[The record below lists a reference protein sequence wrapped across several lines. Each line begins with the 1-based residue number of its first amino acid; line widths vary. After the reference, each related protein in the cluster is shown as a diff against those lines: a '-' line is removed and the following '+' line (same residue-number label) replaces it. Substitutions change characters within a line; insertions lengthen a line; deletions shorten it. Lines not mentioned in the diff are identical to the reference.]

1 MPLKLVYQRYDFTAE
16 EMLCGGKR
24 QMRLPNASLALVE
37 RAKITEYL
45 LNREHPD
52 NGGKADFFIALGF
65 RADDWETMAAALRIL
80 AINYPVNLSVESP
93 HGKKYIVDGAI
104 ETPVGKTPMV
114 RTVWIIDTGE
124 TVPRLVTAY
133 PYEE

>member
-1 MPLKLVYQRYDFTAE
+1 MK
-16 EMLCGGKR
+16 
-24 QMRLPNASLALVE
+24 LPNASLVRVE
-37 RAKITEYL
+37 REKITDYL

-65 RADDWETMAAALRIL
+65 LRNDWETLATTLRKL
-80 AINYPVNLSVESP
+80 ATNCAISQSMESV

-104 ETPVGKTPMV
+104 ETPIGKTPVV
-114 RTVWIIDTGE
+114 RTVWIVDSGE

-133 PYEE
+133 PHEE

>member
-1 MPLKLVYQRYDFTAE
+1 
-16 EMLCGGKR
+16 
-24 QMRLPNASLALVE
+24 MRLPNANLALVE
-37 RAKITEYL
+37 RPKITEYL

-65 RADDWETMAAALRIL
+65 HANDWETMAATLRML
-80 AINYPVNLSVESP
+80 AINSPVTLSVESP

>member
-1 MPLKLVYQRYDFTAE
+1 
-16 EMLCGGKR
+16 
-24 QMRLPNASLALVE
+24 
-37 RAKITEYL
+37 
-45 LNREHPD
+45 
-52 NGGKADFFIALGF
+52 
-65 RADDWETMAAALRIL
+65 MAAALRIL
-80 AINYPVNLSVESP
+80 AISSPVTRSMESQ
-93 HGKKYIVDGAI
+93 HGTKYVVDGKI

>member
-1 MPLKLVYQRYDFTAE
+1 MK
-16 EMLCGGKR
+16 
-24 QMRLPNASLALVE
+24 LPNASLALVE
-37 RAKITEYL
+37 RTKITEYL

-65 RADDWETMAAALRIL
+65 RADDWETMAATLRIL
-80 AINYPVNLSVESP
+80 AMDSPVTLSMEST

-104 ETPVGKTPMV
+104 ETPSRKTPMV

-124 TVPRLVTAY
+124 AVPRLVTAY